1 MWLLPLFFAQFRFV
15 PVLSLSVQFTLVSH
29 CFHFFIL
36 ISCPFACI
44 FPSPGSSL
52 LNSLPIALLALC
64 PIRALSRTR
73 GCVLRE
79 CQLHL
84 AESKLGASS
93 NGGPEWRVGRLW
105 AEIPESFWGRRWRS
119 GSGGE
124 RPSYPGPAGADSGR
138 GAGEME
144 LVQHHYCS
152 LHRRGDWT
160 QQPCCALQN
169 RRGRWAWEPQIRP
182 KRYWLLS
189 WLFTG

>member
-1 MWLLPLFFAQFRFV
+1 MWLLPLFCPIQVCPSVISFSSVYLSFSLF
-15 PVLSLSVQFTLVSH
+15 PFLSLSPVLLLV
-29 CFHFFIL
+29 
-36 ISCPFACI
+36 
-44 FPSPGSSL
+44 FPPSLGSSL

-84 AESKLGASS
+84 AESKLEASS

-124 RPSYPGPAGADSGR
+124 RPSYPSPAGAYSGR

-182 KRYWLLS
+182 KRYRLLS